1 MSKIKAVKA
10 REVLD
15 SRGNPT
21 VEVDVKVEGKISSG
35 IYRAI
40 VPSGASTGIH
50 EALELR
56 DGEKRFLGKGVLKA
70 VDNANTIIAKKV
82 VGLNPEKQK
91 DIDELMLKLD
101 GTENKSKLGA
111 NAILGV
117 SMAVTKAG
125 AGSKNLQLYDYIN
138 TLFSEKGDK
147 NNKDKRNNKFIL
159 PVPFMNVINGG
170 KHAGN
175 SLAIQEYMIAPVAA
189 RSFAEAMQLGCEVY
203 HTLKEIIKI
212 KYGKNAVNVGDE
224 GGFAPPLNN
233 VEEPLKL
240 VQSAIDKL
248 GYGKQIRIALDCAAS
263 EFYDEKQLIYRV
275 DEKDLSS
282 ERLIDLYT
290 DFAERYNLVSIE
302 DPFDQEDFANYAE
315 LTKSIGRNS
324 KNGRS
329 VQIVGDDL
337 LVTNVRRIKK
347 AIAAKACN
355 ALLLKVNQIGTITES
370 LAAAK
375 LSMDN
380 KWNVMVSHRSGETE
394 DSFIADLA
402 VGLGCG
408 EIKSGAPCRGERLA
422 KYNQLLRIEEE
433 LGDKAVYSKVFN

>member
-1 MSKIKAVKA
+1 MDCTKQEEI
-10 REVLD
+10 
-15 SRGNPT
+15 
-21 VEVDVKVEGKISSG
+21 
-35 IYRAI
+35 
-40 VPSGASTGIH
+40 
-50 EALELR
+50 
-56 DGEKRFLGKGVLKA
+56 
-70 VDNANTIIAKKV
+70 DNT
-82 VGLNPEKQK
+82 L
-91 DIDELMLKLD
+91 IDLD

-117 SMAVTKAG
+117 SMAACRAG
-125 AGSKNLQLYDYIN
+125 AKEKKIGLYEHI
-138 TLFSEKGDK
+138 SELYGK
-147 NNKDKRNNKFIL
+147 NKDKKNKGFIL

-175 SLAIQEYMIAPVAA
+175 SLAIQEYMIAPVGA
-189 RSFAEAMQLGCEVY
+189 RSFGEAMMLGCEVY
-203 HTLKEIIKI
+203 HTLKEIIKT

-224 GGFAPPLNN
+224 GGFAPPLSN

-248 GYGKQIRIALDCAAS
+248 GYGKKIRIALDCAAS
-263 EFYDEKQLIYRV
+263 EFYDEKQLVYNV
-275 DEKDLSS
+275 DGKELSS
-282 ERLIDLYT
+282 ERLIELYM
-290 DFAERYNLVSIE
+290 DFTGKYNLVSIE
-302 DPFDQEDFANYAE
+302 DPFDQEDFASYAE
-315 LTKSIGRNS
+315 LIKSVGKSSRNRNES
-324 KNGRS
+324 K

-337 LVTNVRRIKK
+337 LVTNVKRIKK
-347 AIAAKACN
+347 AISVKACN
-355 ALLLKVNQIGTITES
+355 TLLLKVNQIGTITES
-370 LAAAK
+370 LAAAR

-433 LGDKAVYSKVFN
+433 LGDKAVYAKVFS

>member
-70 VDNANTIIAKKV
+70 VDNVNIVIAKNV

-125 AGSKNLQLYDYIN
+125 AGSKNLQLYGYVN
-138 TLFSEKGDK
+138 TLFSEKRNK
-147 NNKDKRNNKFIL
+147 NNKDKRNNKSIL

-175 SLAIQEYMIAPVAA
+175 SLAIQEYMIAPTGA

-203 HTLKEIIKI
+203 HTLKEILKN
-212 KYGKNAVNVGDE
+212 KYGENAVNVGDE
-224 GGFAPPLNN
+224 GGFAPSLSN
-233 VEEPLKL
+233 VEEPLRL

-248 GYGKQIRIALDCAAS
+248 GYGKQIRIALDCAAN
-263 EFYDEKQLIYRV
+263 EFYDEKRLIYNV
-275 DEKDLSS
+275 DGKELSS
-282 ERLIDLYT
+282 ERLIDLYL
-290 DFAERYNLVSIE
+290 DFADRYKLVSIE
-302 DPFDQEDFANYAE
+302 DPFDQEDFSSYAE
-315 LTKSIGRNS
+315 LTKTVG
-324 KNGRS
+324 KNGAK

-337 LVTNVRRIKK
+337 LVTNVKRIKK
-347 AIAAKACN
+347 AINAKACN

-380 KWNVMVSHRSGETE
+380 RWNVMVSHRSGETE

-433 LGDKAVYSKVFN
+433 LGDRAVYSKNLLG